1 MQSSFKPLA
10 LAALGLLAGAAQ
22 AAEGG
27 GSTYPQGVESFAAG
41 AVPPPGLY
49 GMVYTQHYNADRMN
63 DGQGRRLGVPGFK
76 VRATAIVPRVVWVT
90 NQQLLGGQLVFH
102 ALAPLVDL
110 KASAMGASQSK
121 SGLGDMTVGAA
132 LGYHHSPRLH
142 SAVGLDAILPTGR
155 YDKGAMANT
164 GRNYSSLDPLYTLS
178 YIDPAGFNGDLR
190 LGYLINRRNSATD
203 YRSGNEFH
211 FDYAAGWAVGGG
223 WTLGVG
229 GYYRQQLG
237 LDRQGGVELQGSK
250 TRALAIGP
258 NLKYDSGKGWFVTAK
273 WQFETKVRNGTQ
285 GNALWVKAVLPL

>member
-1 MQSSFKPLA
+1 MGRQAAAAHCEDGARSRIMRAPLKA
-10 LAALGLLAGAAQ
+10 FTPPMYLQRLRRLAA
-22 AAEGG
+22 
-27 GSTYPQGVESFAAG
+27 
-41 AVPPPGLY
+41 
-49 GMVYTQHYNADRMN
+49 R
-63 DGQGRRLGVPGFK
+63 
-76 VRATAIVPRVVWVT
+76 
-90 NQQLLGGQLVFH
+90 LLGRCMLAWF
-102 ALAPLVDL
+102 ALSIAVAAAAPLVAAQDMEL
-110 KASAMGASQSK
+110 ICSSTGVVKLIVKGDEGSSAMGASQSK

-223 WTLGVG
+223 WTLGG
-229 GYYRQQLG
+229 GGDYHQQLG

-273 WQFETKVRNGTQ
+273 WQFETRVRNGTQ